1 MLRLPTGS
9 LTVFTF
15 KDGPLA
21 SLAHDLRLSFAE
33 FTSDVEGDQVV
44 VTCPLRGLR
53 VDGVVEG
60 GVLDA
65 KRPEEAERARIL
77 AVVHGELLDSERHP
91 TAVYRARLSA
101 DGASPV
107 LEGSLTLRG
116 ATLPVDVRVERRGAV
131 WRGQVELLP
140 SRWGITAYRALFG
153 AIKLADKLRI
163 EFEQPV
169 E

>member
-1 MLRLPTGS
+1 
-9 LTVFTF
+9 
-15 KDGPLA
+15 
-21 SLAHDLRLSFAE
+21 
-33 FTSDVEGDQVV
+33 
-44 VTCPLRGLR
+44 
-53 VDGVVEG
+53 
-60 GVLDA
+60 
-65 KRPEEAERARIL
+65 
-77 AVVHGELLDSERHP
+77 
-91 TAVYRARLSA
+91 
-101 DGASPV
+101 V